1 MKIIGLNNDLAGLFP
16 EYCVTGTPAGMI
28 AAAAEGE
35 ALLFTADN
43 YPALPGAPV
52 LTEELLQQ
60 AQQKKLRI
68 YAEYPEQVGCLTF
81 SPPEKR
87 SFERTLFAREIGGTP
102 RGTLLAHHGCRLRK
116 ASSAPSEVF
125 LLSALVAGY
134 RTAVFGIPEEAEPI
148 LFRHPEYENVLVA
161 GTALSCFRRAR
172 FAPAAEWRN
181 IWQFIFDDL
190 RIPLTFPEW
199 KMSVY
204 PAFSKDA
211 PLPADAGKKAFD
223 SNVKWL
229 DRWNI
234 SAHDGPLVSEGFDSL
249 IGSDGFQRAHTRERS
264 DNTATSAMV
273 LAFDWHLNGSV
284 ESRDTACGIID
295 RLFRDPVNICLD
307 PASPCYGQM
316 SFYEH
321 IPIYYGSG
329 NCLSM
334 TGLLTAEAL
343 LGRRTHLEEIL
354 RCFLSVLRTTGKFGF
369 RRPSFKLPRDFAG
382 QTPEFYHDEEYILK
396 CPHRQGSI
404 WAGFLLAWQL
414 TGYREFLEKAKTGLR
429 MTMESFPDLNWMNG
443 LSQEFA
449 RLLLPLAWLVRCEDT
464 PLHRKWLEMNV
475 SAITALMTGSGAL
488 RESLGK
494 RELGHFP
501 PPDSNEKYGKSEA
514 SLIQQE
520 GDTGCDTLYTTGFA
534 LLGLH
539 EAAMAAGEKRYF
551 EAADQLAEFSLRIQA
566 RSEEHP
572 ELSGAWIR
580 GFDYELWDFWGSSSD
595 FAWGAWCAETGW
607 GNAMTAAA
615 LALREMKSSMFDLAV
630 RNSMKEFLP
639 GLLEEIRHSRPE
651 KKSSTGGFS
660 GTVPGADI

>member
-1 MKIIGLNNDLAGLFP
+1 MKIIGKNNDLAELFP
-16 EYCVTGTPAGMI
+16 EYCFQGSPAEVI
-28 AAAAEGE
+28 ASAPEGE
-35 ALLFTADN
+35 ALLFTAEN

-60 AQQKKLRI
+60 ARQKKLRI
-68 YAEYPEQVGCLTF
+68 YAEYPDQLGRLIF
-81 SPPEKR
+81 SQPEKR

-102 RGTLLAHHGCRLRK
+102 PGTLLAHHGCRLK
-116 ASSAPSEVF
+116 KPSAAPAEVY

-134 RTAVFGIPEEAEPI
+134 RTAVFGIPEDAVPV
-148 LFRHPEYENVLVA
+148 LFRHPDYENVLA
-161 GTALSCFRRAR
+161 ASTALSCFRRAR
-172 FAPAAEWRN
+172 FAPVQEWRK

-190 RIPLTFPEW
+190 ESGLAFPAW
-199 KMSVY
+199 QMSVRA
-204 PAFSKDA
+204 AFSKDA
-211 PLPADAGKKAFD
+211 PLPADAEKNAFGN
-223 SNVKWL
+223 NVRWL
-229 DRWNI
+229 DHWNI
-234 SAHDGPLVSEGFDSL
+234 SSHDGPLVAEGFDSL
-249 IGSDGFQRAHTRERS
+249 IDCSGSQRAHTRERS
-264 DNTATSAMV
+264 DNVAMSAMV
-273 LAFDWHLNGSV
+273 FAFDWHLNGNV

-295 RLFRDPVNICLD
+295 RLFRNPANICLD

-321 IPIYYGSG
+321 VPTYYGSG

-334 TGLLTAEAL
+334 TGLLAAETL
-343 LGRRTHLEEIL
+343 LGRKAHLKEIL

-369 RRPSFKLPRDFAG
+369 RRPSFKDPASFAQQSPEDFRNE
-382 QTPEFYHDEEYILK
+382 EFILK

-414 TGYREFLEKAKTGLR
+414 TGREEFLEKTKTGLR

-464 PLHRKWLEMNV
+464 PLHRKWLDMTVEAV
-475 SAITALMTGSGAL
+475 TSLMTEEGAL

-539 EAAMAAGEKRYF
+539 EAARAAGEKRYAD
-551 EAADQLAEFSLRIQA
+551 AADRLTEFSLRIQA
-566 RSEEHP
+566 VSEEHP

-580 GFDYELWDFWGSSSD
+580 GFDYELWDFWGSSAD

-615 LALREMKSSMFDLAV
+615 LALRRMKCSLFDLAAK
-630 RNSMKEFLP
+630 NPMKEFLP
-639 GLLEEIRHSRPE
+639 ELLDEINRNNTAKTASGSPF
-651 KKSSTGGFS
+651 SST
-660 GTVPGADI
+660 VLGAER